1 MSFIRCRLIFA
12 SLLLCLCVCTSANAI
27 QSDSLQAVVEL
38 RDGTNFEGELQN
50 IDRDTAAFIVNGN
63 VKAISVENINRIQYF
78 DQPNEP
84 SAIANSIVLVD
95 GSELFCVAFTIVDR
109 ELIAKTET
117 DAEFRIKSRLVDS
130 IHFPSVDPE
139 FKKNWKKIV
148 KEERESDALVV
159 SRDEKLQMIDGIFG
173 DVAAE
178 SVSFTVGER
187 TADVKRSRLAGML
200 FYRRVADEL
209 APSVF
214 VLELKDGSVIE
225 VQSLSIETEKCEVRT
240 VAGADIEVDPA
251 TISKLDFSSK
261 REVWLTDL
269 EPATNDWTP
278 LMAGSSVLGS
288 LKKFSMAKIDR
299 GFSGKPLAVMNRGD
313 DGSWERKEFA
323 KGFAIKGGGKL
334 SFLMGRQ
341 YQRLTGAIGFDPDAN
356 STGVAKLIIQVDGVN
371 QVEQVLDASEMKKAF
386 PIDIDL
392 NGSDRIVFQIEYHDR
407 RSVGDILHAVD
418 MKLVR

>member
-1 MSFIRCRLIFA
+1 MSFVRCRSMLATLLIG
-12 SLLLCLCVCTSANAI
+12 LCVCASANAF
-27 QSDSLQAVVEL
+27 QSGSLQAVVEL
-38 RDGTNFEGELQN
+38 RDGTNFEGQLQN
-50 IDRDTAAFIVNGN
+50 IDRDTAAFVVDGN
-63 VKAISVENINRIQYF
+63 VKAIAVGNINRIQYSR
-78 DQPNEP
+78 QPAEP
-84 SAIANSIVLVD
+84 SDIANSVVLVD
-95 GSELFCVAFTIVDR
+95 GSELFCIAFTIVDR
-109 ELIAKTET
+109 ELIGKTET
-117 DAEFRIKSRLVDS
+117 DTEFRIKSRLIDS
-130 IHFPSVDPE
+130 IRFPSVDTE
-139 FKKNWKKIV
+139 FKKSWKKIV
-148 KEERESDALVV
+148 QAQRESDALVV

-214 VLELKDGSVIE
+214 VLKMEDGSSVQ
-225 VQSLSIETEKCEVRT
+225 VQSLKVENEKLEVRT
-240 VAGADIEVDPA
+240 VAGASFAVEPA
-251 TISKLDFSSK
+251 SISNLDFMSK
-261 REVWLTDL
+261 RELWLTDL

-278 LMAGSSVLGS
+278 LISGSSVLGS

-299 GFSGKPLAVMNRGD
+299 GFSGKPLAVMNRDD

-334 SFLMGRQ
+334 SFLLGRQ
-341 YQRLTGAIGFDPDAN
+341 YQRLTGSIGFDPDAN
-356 STGVAKLIIQVDGVN
+356 STGVAKLIIQVDGMDR
-371 QVEQVLDASEMKKAF
+371 VEQVLDAAKMKKPF
-386 PIDIDL
+386 PLDIEL
-392 NGSDRIVFQIEYHDR
+392 NESDRIVFQIEYHDR

>member
-1 MSFIRCRLIFA
+1 MSFVRCRSMLATLLIG
-12 SLLLCLCVCTSANAI
+12 LCVCASANAF
-27 QSDSLQAVVEL
+27 QSGSLQAVVEL
-38 RDGTNFEGELQN
+38 RDGTNFEGQLQN
-50 IDRDTAAFIVNGN
+50 IDRDTAAFVVDGN
-63 VKAISVENINRIQYF
+63 VKAIAVGNINRIQYSG
-78 DQPNEP
+78 QPAEP
-84 SAIANSIVLVD
+84 SDIANSVVLVD
-95 GSELFCVAFTIVDR
+95 GSELFCIAFTIVDR
-109 ELIAKTET
+109 ELIGKTET
-117 DAEFRIKSRLVDS
+117 DTEFRIKSRLIDS
-130 IHFPSVDPE
+130 IRFPSVDTE
-139 FKKNWKKIV
+139 FKKSWKKIV
-148 KEERESDALVV
+148 QAQRESDALVV

-214 VLELKDGSVIE
+214 VLKMEDGSSVQ
-225 VQSLSIETEKCEVRT
+225 VQSLKVENEKLEVRT
-240 VAGADIEVDPA
+240 VAGASFAVEPA
-251 TISKLDFSSK
+251 SISSLDFMSK
-261 REVWLTDL
+261 RELWLTDL

-278 LMAGSSVLGS
+278 LISGSSVLGS

-299 GFSGKPLAVMNRGD
+299 GFSGKPLAVMNRDD

-334 SFLMGRQ
+334 SFLLGRQ
-341 YQRLTGAIGFDPDAN
+341 YQRLTGSIGFDPDAN
-356 STGVAKLIIQVDGVN
+356 STGVAKLIIQVDGMDR
-371 QVEQVLDASEMKKAF
+371 VEQVLDAAKMKKPF
-386 PIDIDL
+386 PLDIEL
-392 NGSDRIVFQIEYHDR
+392 NESDRIVFQIEYHDR

>member
-1 MSFIRCRLIFA
+1 MSFVRCRSMLATLLIG
-12 SLLLCLCVCTSANAI
+12 LCVCASANAF
-27 QSDSLQAVVEL
+27 QSGSLQAVVEL
-38 RDGTNFEGELQN
+38 RDGTNFEGQLQN
-50 IDRDTAAFIVNGN
+50 IDRDTAAFVVDGN
-63 VKAISVENINRIQYF
+63 VKAIAVGNINRIQYSS
-78 DQPNEP
+78 QPAEP
-84 SAIANSIVLVD
+84 SDIANSVVLVD
-95 GSELFCVAFTIVDR
+95 GSEFFCIAFTIVDR
-109 ELIAKTET
+109 ELIGKTET
-117 DAEFRIKSRLVDS
+117 DTEFRIKSRLIDS
-130 IHFPSVDPE
+130 IRFPSVDTE
-139 FKKNWKKIV
+139 FKKSWKKIV
-148 KEERESDALVV
+148 QAQRESDALVV

-214 VLELKDGSVIE
+214 VLKMEDGSSVQ
-225 VQSLSIETEKCEVRT
+225 VQSLKVENEKLEVRT
-240 VAGADIEVDPA
+240 VAGASFAVEPA
-251 TISKLDFSSK
+251 SISSLDFMSK
-261 REVWLTDL
+261 RELWLTDL

-278 LMAGSSVLGS
+278 LISGSSVLGS

-299 GFSGKPLAVMNRGD
+299 GFSGKPLAVMNRDD

-334 SFLMGRQ
+334 SFLLGRQ
-341 YQRLTGAIGFDPDAN
+341 YQRLTGSIGFDPDAN
-356 STGVAKLIIQVDGVN
+356 STGVAKLIIQVDGMDR
-371 QVEQVLDASEMKKAF
+371 VEQVLDAAKMKKPF
-386 PIDIDL
+386 PLDIEL
-392 NGSDRIVFQIEYHDR
+392 NESDRIVFQIEYHDR